1 MNGPKMNLLLKDI
14 RRGSPLLSI
23 FRWWSILIILK
34 DSKYVYDIGEE
45 DDKEEEEDDD
55 DVDYNKKKIFIM
67 IMGTLVLSISSCV
80 SLPPWKIS
88 PTYSILI
95 RISGTAKEHHHPV
108 QKPFYFAKYVEWT
121 IPSLM

>member
-1 MNGPKMNLLLKDI
+1 MNGPKMKDI

-23 FRWWSILIILK
+23 FRWWSILIILR

-45 DDKEEEEDDD
+45 DDEEEEDD

-80 SLPPWKIS
+80 SLPSWKIS
-88 PTYSILI
+88 PT
-95 RISGTAKEHHHPV
+95 
-108 QKPFYFAKYVEWT
+108 
-121 IPSLM
+121 